1 MFVVFKGY
9 GDHRDLPSFPTRRSS
24 DLQAIADYGR
34 AIELDPTEAIFY
46 YIRGNIYAAL
56 QDYRQAIAD
65 YSRAIELDPAEAI
78 FYVNRANIYATLQGY
93 RQAIVDLSRAIELDP
108 ENGNYYN
115 LRANV
120 YLSQVR
126 GNKP

>member
-24 DLQAIADYGR
+24 DLQAIADYSR
-34 AIELDPTEAIFY
+34 AIELDPAEAIFY

-65 YSRAIELDPAEAI
+65 Y
-78 FYVNRANIYATLQGY
+78 T
-93 RQAIVDLSRAIELDP
+93 RAIELDP

-115 LRANV
+115 IRANI
-120 YLSQVR
+120 YPTQE
-126 GNKP
+126 GYKKPMPDRSRAIALLP